1 MKIGSFQHKQR
12 FCRNLQQHRVDSDA
26 QGGWPRVDDITR
38 SRLQTVPLWHALQ
51 VQKQQTSQFL
61 SQCAKAETDDTL
73 QKAIAYAAKLE
84 QHQAKAIS
92 ALIQTYEIS
101 LASQAR
107 PLSSVPGLATVGA
120 RDCTQSF
127 LAFGLY
133 QLAKQR
139 EYLPIELLERFD
151 GLLNLE
157 AQQCVFWVNWLA
169 YRSAQKQL
177 SQWQLRLASI
187 RQNWLLIRFLLTID
201 RVELADLEDPALTD
215 TGDFL
220 RTLKRESLLRAC
232 MAESHTRFEE
242 VDPELLRPQ
251 LTATLAQGLAETL
264 KFWPQRQQPT

>member
-12 FCRNLQQHRVDSDA
+12 FCRDLQQHRVDLGHQES
-26 QGGWPRVDDITR
+26 WPSVDDVTQA
-38 SRLQTVPLWHALQ
+38 RLQTMPLWHALQ
-51 VQKQQTSQFL
+51 VQKQQTRQFL
-61 SQCAKAETDDTL
+61 SQCAEAETDATL
-73 QKAIAYAAKLE
+73 QTAIAHAAKLV
-84 QHQAKAIS
+84 QHQGKAIS
-92 ALIQTYEIS
+92 TLIQTYEIS
-101 LASQAR
+101 QASQAR
-107 PLSSVPGLATVGA
+107 PLSSVPLAAVGA
-120 RDCTQSF
+120 RNCTQSF

-187 RQNWLLIRFLLTID
+187 RQNWLLIRFLLTVD

-220 RTLKRESLLRAC
+220 RTLKRESFLRAC
-232 MAESHTRFEE
+232 MAESQTRFEE